1 MLIKCAEIDLTKA
14 FQPIYVDWRY
24 HRLDVLVTWGR
35 QPLGVLSLP
44 CQTEER
50 NVSVERL
57 QNEILQH
64 FGWKIW
70 DESLAGTLDR
80 AANFEQPLPAISV
93 IVCTRDRPLSLKR
106 CLETLAQLDYPAY
119 EVVVVD
125 NCSRDPQVAEI
136 VAESGFRCVRE
147 DRPGLDWARNR
158 GIQEARYDIVAYI
171 DDDALASPGWL
182 HGVAM
187 GFEEPD
193 IMAVTGLVLPAEIE
207 TGAQYDFERYGGMSG
222 GFSGYTIR
230 RSEIGNKALFWASGW
245 GVGANMAF
253 RRELFEAIGQFDV
266 ALDVGTP
273 TCGGGDIEF
282 FYRTVAAGFALR
294 YEPAAL
300 MRHVHRRDGA
310 SFRRLVYNNG
320 RSFAAYL
327 LTIMRNE
334 PHRRVA
340 VLRFA
345 LRSWMWGWL
354 LRRLVRSVVKRDRW
368 TLRLALIELWGCWSA
383 WRAYREAQHV
393 AEGLKRSPLPVSS
406 SLGAAA
412 ERGASTH

>member
-1 MLIKCAEIDLTKA
+1 MLIKCADIDLTQPL
-14 FQPIYVDWRY
+14 QPIYVDWRY
-24 HRLDVLVTWGR
+24 HQLDVLVTWGR
-35 QPLGVLSLP
+35 LPLGMLSLP
-44 CQTEER
+44 CRTTER
-50 NVSVERL
+50 TISAERL
-57 QNEILQH
+57 RSEILDH
-64 FGWKIW
+64 FGQRVW

-80 AANFEQPLPAISV
+80 MANPDRPLPAISV
-93 IVCTRDRPLSLKR
+93 IICTRDRPLSLKR
-106 CLETLAQLDYPAY
+106 CLEMLAQLDYPAY

-125 NCSRDPQVAEI
+125 NCSRDPKVAEV
-136 VAESGFRCVRE
+136 VAESGFRYVRE

-182 HGVAM
+182 RGIAM
-187 GFEEPD
+187 AFEQPD

-222 GFSGYTIR
+222 GFSTYTMR
-230 RSEIGNKALFWASGW
+230 RSAIGDKALFWASGW

-345 LRSWMWGWL
+345 LRSWIWAWL

-368 TLRLALIELWGCWSA
+368 TFRLALIEIRGCLSA
-383 WRAYREAQHV
+383 LGAYRESQRV
-393 AEGLKRSPLPVSS
+393 AEGLKRSPLPISS
-406 SLGAAA
+406 PLGAAA
-412 ERGASTH
+412 ERSAPIH

>member
-1 MLIKCAEIDLTKA
+1 MLIKCAEIDLTQA
-14 FQPIYVDWRY
+14 LQPIYVDWRY

-35 QPLGVLSLP
+35 LPLGVLSLP
-44 CQTEER
+44 CQSEQR

-57 QNEILQH
+57 QIEVLQH
-64 FGWKIW
+64 FGQKIW

-80 AANFEQPLPAISV
+80 AANSEMLLPAISV

-106 CLETLAQLDYPAY
+106 CLETLALLDYPAY

-125 NCSRDPQVAEI
+125 NCSRDPKVAEI
-136 VAESGFRCVRE
+136 VSESGFRYVRE

-158 GIQEARYDIVAYI
+158 GIQEARNDIVAYI

-182 HGVAM
+182 RGVAQ

-193 IMAVTGLVLPAEIE
+193 VMAVTGLVLPAEIE
-207 TGAQYDFERYGGMSG
+207 TGAQHDFERYGGMSG
-222 GFSGYTIR
+222 GVTGHTIR
-230 RSEIGNKALFWASGW
+230 RSKIGNKALFWASGW

-294 YEPAAL
+294 YEPAAF

-334 PHRRVA
+334 PRRRVA

-345 LRSWMWGWL
+345 LRSWIWGWL
-354 LRRLVRSVVKRDRW
+354 LRRLIRSVVKRDRW
-368 TLRLALIELWGCWSA
+368 TLRLALIELWGCCSA
-383 WRAYREAQHV
+383 WRAYRESQHV
-393 AEGLKRSPLPVSS
+393 AQGLKRSPLPVSS
-406 SLGAAA
+406 SLGATA
-412 ERGASTH
+412 ERGASSH

>member
-1 MLIKCAEIDLTKA
+1 MLIKCAEIDLMQPL
-14 FQPIYVDWRY
+14 QPIYIDWRY
-24 HRLDVLVTWGR
+24 HQLDALVTWGPV
-35 QPLGVLSLP
+35 PLGMLSLP
-44 CQTEER
+44 CQTKER
-50 NVSVERL
+50 NISVERL
-57 QNEILQH
+57 RNELVQQ
-64 FGWKIW
+64 FGQQVW
-70 DESLAGTLDR
+70 DASLTGTLDR
-80 AANFEQPLPAISV
+80 GPRSEQLLPAISV

-106 CLETLAQLDYPAY
+106 CLETLARLDYPFY

-125 NCSRDPQVAEI
+125 NCSRDPKVAQV
-136 VAESGFRCVRE
+136 VSESGFRYVRE

-171 DDDALASPGWL
+171 DDDALASPSWL
-182 HGVAM
+182 YGVAM
-187 GFEEPD
+187 GFGEPD

-207 TGAQYDFERYGGMSG
+207 TGAQHDFERYGGMSA
-222 GFSGYTIR
+222 GFTPYTIR
-230 RSEIGNKALFWASGW
+230 RSEISDKALFWASGW

-253 RRELFEAIGQFDV
+253 RRELFQAIGQFDV

-282 FYRTVAAGFALR
+282 FYRTVAAGFPLR

-300 MRHVHRRDGA
+300 VRHVHRRDGA

-340 VLRFA
+340 VVRFA
-345 LRSWMWGWL
+345 LRSWLWAWL
-354 LRRLVRSVVKRDRW
+354 LRRLVRSAVKRDRW
-368 TLRLALIELWGCWSA
+368 TFRLALIELWGCCSA
-383 WRAYREAQHV
+383 WHAYKESQH
-393 AEGLKRSPLPVSS
+393 
-406 SLGAAA
+406 AAA
-412 ERGASTH
+412 RLKQDPLSVAPVLDAAI